1 MRQQPKAETF
11 PAARVPGRQQSKAQT
26 FPATRVPGRGQPMR
40 RLFTTRQL
48 QASGVTRSS
57 LNWHVKKGRLTRVI
71 TSVYAEG
78 PSKPSAIDRARA
90 TVLVTNGVASGCLAG
105 LLLGFDDIRLN
116 GPYVTVD
123 PGRSN
128 RRAGIQRREV
138 PPERVVTVQGVPCT
152 DALFTLVDLAAI
164 VRDDVW
170 ERALE
175 SALRRGLVTI
185 GQLERSASGSQRG
198 AARMR
203 RVLAL
208 RPEGAPP
215 TESLLETR
223 MVQLAR
229 TIPGLPPPQRQVE
242 VRNAHDEFVARLDLA
257 WPEFGLFIELDG
269 QHHRDQPV
277 YDSNR
282 QTAVVAASGWLCGR
296 FTWDEVT
303 NHPRATARRLAGL
316 VDQARRRPVARSERV
331 ACPQGA

>member
-1 MRQQPKAETF
+1 MRGAARRPAASPPGLCPRSGPPLPPLTGAPTSRWADTSPVTRQPSHVTRHTSHVTESALSRGSGSQNGPDHEQKSASDWRPMRQQPKAETFPAARVPMRQQPKAETF

-170 ERALE
+170 
-175 SALRRGLVTI
+175 
-185 GQLERSASGSQRG
+185 
-198 AARMR
+198 
-203 RVLAL
+203 
-208 RPEGAPP
+208 
-215 TESLLETR
+215 
-223 MVQLAR
+223 
-229 TIPGLPPPQRQVE
+229 
-242 VRNAHDEFVARLDLA
+242 
-257 WPEFGLFIELDG
+257 
-269 QHHRDQPV
+269 
-277 YDSNR
+277 
-282 QTAVVAASGWLCGR
+282 
-296 FTWDEVT
+296 
-303 NHPRATARRLAGL
+303 
-316 VDQARRRPVARSERV
+316 
-331 ACPQGA
+331 